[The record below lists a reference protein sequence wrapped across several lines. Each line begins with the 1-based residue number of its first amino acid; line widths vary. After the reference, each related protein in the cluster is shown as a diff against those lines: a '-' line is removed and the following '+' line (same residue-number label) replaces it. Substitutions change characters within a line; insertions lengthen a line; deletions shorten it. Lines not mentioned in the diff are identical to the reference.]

1 MNKIYLN
8 MVLVAIS
15 VFIGYKATD
24 LHWSN
29 KWLTA
34 EQLAAQNQLN
44 AVNEA
49 VKIHNEK
56 VTELER
62 VNRETENKL
71 QIANLNNLELDNTND
86 QLQQSFTNSLQRKST
101 CNQTASIPELAAE
114 ATDRNVQAYVFGIV
128 ANRAS
133 EYAKIADENRIRGL
147 NCQAEFEIKGR
158 YE

>member
-1 MNKIYLN
+1 MNKFYLN
-8 MVLVAIS
+8 MVLVAVS

-24 LHWSN
+24 LHWSK

-49 VKIHNEK
+49 VKTHNQK

-62 VNRETENKL
+62 LNSETEKKL
-71 QIANLNNLELDNTND
+71 QELDSNSANLSAVNN
-86 QLQQSFTNSLQRKST
+86 QLQQQFTDSLRRQST
-101 CNQTASIPELAAE
+101 CNQTTSIPELAAA
-114 ATDRNVQAYVFGIV
+114 ATDRNVQAVVFGVV
-128 ANRAS
+128 ANRAT

-147 NCQAEFEIKGR
+147 NCEAEYRTITEK
-158 YE
+158 

>member
-8 MVLVAIS
+8 MVLVAVS

-24 LHWSN
+24 LHWSK

-34 EQLAAQNQLN
+34 EQLAAQNQLS

-49 VKIHNEK
+49 IKTHNQK

-62 VNRETENKL
+62 LNSETEKKL
-71 QIANLNNLELDNTND
+71 QELDSNSANLSAVNN
-86 QLQQSFTNSLQRKST
+86 QLQQQFTDSLRRQST
-101 CNQTASIPELAAE
+101 CNQTTSISELAAA
-114 ATDRNVQAYVFGIV
+114 ATDRNVQAVVFGVV
-128 ANRAS
+128 ANRAT

-147 NCQAEFEIKGR
+147 NCEAEYRTITEK
-158 YE
+158 

>member
-1 MNKIYLN
+1 MNKFYLN
-8 MVLVAIS
+8 MVLVAVS

-49 VKIHNEK
+49 VKTHNQK

-62 VNRETENKL
+62 LNSETEKKL
-71 QIANLNNLELDNTND
+71 QELDSNSANLSAVNS
-86 QLQQSFTNSLQRKST
+86 QLQQQFTDSLRRQST
-101 CNQTASIPELAAE
+101 CNQTTNIAELAAK
-114 ATDRNVQAYVFGIV
+114 ATDRNVQAVVFGVV

-147 NCQAEFEIKGR
+147 NCQAQ
-158 YE
+158 YELISSR